1 MLKKVLP
8 NRSTRMPTIA
18 FVVISLYLP
27 AIAAFAAEATVYKD
41 PQCGCCAK
49 WVDHLKGAGFEVTV
63 HDVPNIDEIKKQQ
76 GIPTEFGSCH
86 TAVIDGYKVEGHVPV
101 SVIQRLLKE
110 RPKIDGIAVP
120 GMPMGSP
127 GMEGPRRM
135 EYDVMT
141 FGGSEGPKVYEH
153 IK

>member
-1 MLKKVLP
+1 MLKKLLP
-8 NRSTRMPTIA
+8 NCSNWLPTIA
-18 FVVISLYLP
+18 LAILGSCLPVV
-27 AIAAFAAEATVYKD
+27 AASAAEATVYKD

-49 WVDHLKGAGFEVTV
+49 WVEHLKGAGFKVTV
-63 HDVPNIDEIKKQQ
+63 HDVANIDEIKKQQ

-127 GMEGPRRM
+127 GMEGPRRV